1 MILTDY
7 SKNVLNNPEILREK
21 LGIFLHSQNRNL
33 ISVYAN
39 ACEKFFAV
47 GGRQSLKFCFTWS
60 WNIFFFSWLW
70 AFFRKQYLAGFLF
83 LVACYPWITLI
94 GFSSP
99 IAAMCGKFLVCRS
112 FVIALNMQND
122 DKLKDIGGINPYMY
136 EFLNRNN
143 I

>member
-47 GGRQSLKFCFTWS
+47 GG
-60 WNIFFFSWLW
+60 
-70 AFFRKQYLAGFLF
+70 
-83 LVACYPWITLI
+83 
-94 GFSSP
+94 
-99 IAAMCGKFLVCRS
+99 GKV
-112 FVIALNMQND
+112 
-122 DKLKDIGGINPYMY
+122 
-136 EFLNRNN
+136 
-143 I
+143 

>member
-1 MILTDY
+1 MAAKFKILFY
-7 SKNVLNNPEILREK
+7 LVLEHI
-21 LGIFLHSQNRNL
+21 
-33 ISVYAN
+33 
-39 ACEKFFAV
+39 
-47 GGRQSLKFCFTWS
+47 
-60 WNIFFFSWLW
+60 FFSWLW
-70 AFFRKQYLAGFLF
+70 TFFRKQYLAGFLF

-122 DKLKDIGGINPYMY
+122 DKLKDMGGMNS
-136 EFLNRNN
+136 FLYKFLHR